1 MKQANFILK
10 FQYTINLTGTT
21 NDELITSSD
30 SNYTFYNLS
39 AGTTYHIVGKV
50 LTSDNV
56 TDPPTNLVII
66 VNGKTL
72 DLIG

>member
-1 MKQANFILK
+1 MK
-10 FQYTINLTGTT
+10 FQYAINLTSTT
-21 NDELITSSD
+21 NDELIASLD
-30 SNYTFYNLS
+30 ENYTFYNLS

-50 LTSDNV
+50 ITSDNV
-56 TDPPTNLVII
+56 TDPPTNLVIN